1 MIAPITI
8 TSAVIGAIIAI
19 ARPIT
24 IIPVVTDRTSHA
36 GPQKAM
42 VSQHMT
48 RNTADDCAADAA
60 GGVRSARR

>member
-1 MIAPITI
+1 MIAPIAI
-8 TSAVIGAIIAI
+8 SGAVLGAITAITRPIAI
-19 ARPIT
+19 IL
-24 IIPVVTDRTSHA
+24 VVTDRTSHA

-60 GGVRSARR
+60 SGVRGTRR